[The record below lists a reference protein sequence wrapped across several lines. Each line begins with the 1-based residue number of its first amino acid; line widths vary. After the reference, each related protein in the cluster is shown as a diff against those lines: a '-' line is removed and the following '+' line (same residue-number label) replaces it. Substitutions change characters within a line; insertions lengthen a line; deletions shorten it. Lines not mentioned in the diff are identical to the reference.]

1 MRPVTQC
8 KWHTEG
14 TSKEVGHPEKRHQQ
28 PRKAHWGDPAAC
40 RLQHYNFGK
49 ASVSGHH
56 PPSDEKRHTP
66 SLYFISYPKSKWQ
79 DTLLVPKLHRITQ
92 TFCNPAVQQRIPHTP
107 GRGITHSPQKHGLHF
122 YLIMAGTVTHRL
134 GLGEEEGGR
143 SHRTLQPKPFADP
156 TLPSPGGR
164 RAGSDP
170 PHFSLLLPEIKLC
183 LCTFRSGSS
192 RQKQLAED
200 SAISLSWNL
209 KVYF

>member
-49 ASVSGHH
+49 ASVSRHH

-79 DTLLVPKLHRITQ
+79 DTLLVPK
-92 TFCNPAVQQRIPHTP
+92 PAPNYTDLLQPCGAAENSPHTGERHHP
-107 GRGITHSPQKHGLHF
+107 FSSETWSAFLFNYGGHRHAPPWSGWRGRW
-122 YLIMAGTVTHRL
+122 
-134 GLGEEEGGR
+134 
-143 SHRTLQPKPFADP
+143 
-156 TLPSPGGR
+156 TLPQDFAAQALRWAHSTISWGKKSWFRPTAFQPPLAWNKTLLVHVQVWLIPTETAGR
-164 RAGSDP
+164 R
-170 PHFSLLLPEIKLC
+170 LC
-183 LCTFRSGSS
+183 
-192 RQKQLAED
+192 D
-200 SAISLSWNL
+200 
-209 KVYF
+209 